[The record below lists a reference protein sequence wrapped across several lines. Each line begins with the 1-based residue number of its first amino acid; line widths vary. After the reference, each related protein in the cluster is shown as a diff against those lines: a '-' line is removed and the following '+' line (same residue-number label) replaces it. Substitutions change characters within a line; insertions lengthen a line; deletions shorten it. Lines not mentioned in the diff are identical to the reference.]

1 MKEKAMQNTS
11 TTRFVRLGA
20 VLAVSAA
27 LAIAAQAQA
36 PSQTQGGMMDDPM
49 PGTMQDGGMMEDTMP
64 GTMQDGRMMEDGM
77 PGMMRRRGMMMRGM
91 MHGGGM
97 MGRQGHCP
105 MGGGS
110 AAHTEGRL
118 AFLKAGLAIAGEQNG
133 AWEAYASAFKKS
145 LEAFKGVHDTM
156 LMAVAQAKSPA
167 SRLDARIAA
176 LEAKAATL
184 KELKPAL
191 TGLYAALSDEQKMK
205 ANELLAGMG
214 CMM

>member
-1 MKEKAMQNTS
+1 MQNTS
-11 TTRFVRLGA
+11 TTRLVRLGA

-36 PSQTQGGMMDDPM
+36 PSQTQGGMMDDTL

-64 GTMQDGRMMEDGM
+64 GMMQDGRMMEDAM
-77 PGMMRRRGMMMRGM
+77 PGTMRRRGMMRGM

-118 AFLKAGLAIAGEQNG
+118 AFLKASLAIAGEQNG
-133 AWEAYASAFKKS
+133 AWEAYAGAFKKS
-145 LEAFKGVHDTM
+145 LDAIKGVHDTM

-191 TGLYAALSDEQKMK
+191 TALYAALSDEQKMK